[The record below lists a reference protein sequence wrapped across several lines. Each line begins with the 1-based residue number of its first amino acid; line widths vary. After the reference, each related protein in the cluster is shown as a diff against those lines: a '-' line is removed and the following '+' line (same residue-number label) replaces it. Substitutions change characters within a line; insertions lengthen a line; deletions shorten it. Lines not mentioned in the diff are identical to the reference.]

1 VADQTAKTPT
11 GSGGYRAMRLVDLAG
26 FMADS
31 GPAPGADSHRWRL
44 VAEFL
49 EEYRHEPAQD
59 RAGLLS
65 DEPPPTGSERWDV
78 FLAGLAEF
86 LATRD
91 GRGVQEWAHRRRLR
105 TFWFPFDG
113 PAARADALVHS
124 PASFRSRGVFV
135 APQELEVA

>member
-1 VADQTAKTPT
+1 VVDHTAPA
-11 GSGGYRAMRLVDLAG
+11 GGYQAMRLVELAG
-26 FMADS
+26 FMAAS
-31 GPAPGADSHRWRL
+31 GPSPGGDGNRWRL

-49 EEYRHEPAQD
+49 EEYRHEPAPE

-135 APQELEVA
+135 APQNMEVA